1 MIRVTQSLLTQSLK
15 RNLGQSISSLYRL
28 QDQISTARRLLRP
41 SDDAG
46 DFAYALNMRDAVG
59 VAGRYKKNGQ
69 ETKDWLAVTETSVT
83 SAGEM
88 LQTIRTRVVQSAN
101 APLSASER
109 GDLAQEIN
117 QLLEEMLG
125 TANADNAG
133 RYVFAGHAT
142 LAAPFV
148 ATRSEEGQIT
158 SVTYRGDDGLMR
170 REIMTDDVI
179 PANITG
185 REFFIKSAHT
195 VRARAG
201 ANVFSDASKPLND
214 ATQLNY
220 IPPLT
225 DGVISLNGQAF
236 RVSPT
241 MTVNELARLISEDPV
256 ANVTARVEDTP
267 GGVVPPGQRLVFVS
281 DKASQRISFDYVSAG
296 EVATG
301 FAAAGAVGGTIY
313 VDDVKVTLAA
323 GDMFADVATKIN
335 AALQARGITDVT
347 ADVQVSGG
355 DSFLRIVGPPG
366 RQVSVRDGTE
376 ALFATVSNPIYRS
389 GDAAAYTATAGN
401 TIAIEGRTITLT
413 GGNISTVAADINA
426 AGIQGVTATV
436 VTVGPQEFLEITG
449 PDGRP
454 PYLQDGTEPL
464 FATIS
469 TAGSPASLLERLG
482 IVGSRNQVIGDQEG
496 PYSIFETLIRLRDD
510 LQAGDAPNLLPDCR
524 VLGSGTIR
532 GVVNTAG
539 FISGQVTVTTDAAGR
554 VAVDYTSVPPRK
566 GIFFDRTYRQLPVTD
581 DQQRQLDLLNRVVV
595 QSTTYITDPNLAL
608 GDAAHVNPTPPPGWT
623 ASPAVGGFTV
633 NGVSFAYDGTQ
644 SLRDLATTISG
655 DPTANVTAAV
665 LADGRL
671 EIRGDDG
678 NPVSIADTAPGGIM
692 ESLGLTEPGGLTTR
706 AAELTR
712 DSLSEFGIA
721 LQLSAPSA
729 GTQVISFGPVIENHR
744 AENLT
749 DLGLTLRVSGG
760 GIESV
765 FGKPT
770 DTRSG
775 THRLTMVGPLTYG
788 TAVVSA
794 TGDPAVT
801 VTGVASHTMQ
811 SGATISF
818 DLDAAGLIVANSVRY
833 VPGSN
838 GGRPPT
844 VDELAQLN
852 ALNAGGVAPTATSL
866 SEFGITLAIGAGGGA
881 SGGTVSITIP
891 PASATVQDE
900 YFPSDGTASVI
911 STDTIYAYSANNLR
925 DCVPGATVI
934 AGELVMNGQAI
945 VTSTSRAREIDLDI
959 AHQLNIDAQVGSR
972 TARVEQNTRAI
983 DRDLVSFNDLL
994 SKTED
999 LDVPSALV
1007 DLQELENVYQSALA
1021 VGSRV
1026 ILPTLMD
1033 FLK

>member
-1 MIRVTQSLLTQSLK
+1 MRITQSLLTQSLK

-28 QDQISTARRLLRP
+28 QDQISSARRLMRP

-59 VAGRYKKNGQ
+59 VADRYKKNSQ

-88 LQTIRTRVVQSAN
+88 LQNVRSRVVQSAN
-101 APLSASER
+101 APLTASER

-117 QLLEEMLG
+117 QLLEEMLSA
-125 TANADNAG
+125 ANADNAG
-133 RYVFAGHAT
+133 RFVFAGHAT
-142 LAAPFV
+142 LAAPFI
-148 ATRSEEGQIT
+148 ATRSDDGRIL

-179 PANITG
+179 PANVTG
-185 REFFIKSAHT
+185 REFFVQSAHT
-195 VRARAG
+195 TRARAG
-201 ANVFSDASKPLND
+201 GNVFGDASKALND
-214 ATQLNY
+214 AGQVDF

-225 DGVISLNGQAF
+225 DGVISLNGRAF
-236 RVSPT
+236 GVSPT
-241 MTVNELARLISEDPV
+241 MTVNELARLISEDAI
-256 ANVTARVEDTP
+256 ANVTVRVENTP
-267 GGVVPPGQRLVFVS
+267 AGVVPPGQRLVFVG
-281 DKASQRISFDYVSAG
+281 DNANRQVAFDYVSAG
-296 EVATG
+296 ETATG
-301 FAAAGAVGGTIY
+301 FAATGAVGGTIY
-313 VDDVKVTLAA
+313 VEGAKVTLAA
-323 GDMFADVATKIN
+323 GDMFTDIATKIN
-335 AALQARGITDVT
+335 AALQSQGITGVA

-355 DSFLRIVGPPG
+355 DNFLRIVGPPG

-376 ALFATVSNPIYRS
+376 PLFATVSNPIYRS

-401 TIAIEGRTITLT
+401 TITVEGRTITLT
-413 GGNISTVAADINA
+413 GGNISTVAADINV
-426 AGIQGVTATV
+426 AGIPGVTATV
-436 VTVGPQEFLEITG
+436 VTVGPQQFLEITG

-454 PYLQDGTEPL
+454 PNLADGTEPL

-469 TAGSPASLLERLG
+469 TAGSPASLLQRLG
-482 IVGSRNQVIGDQEG
+482 IVGSQNQIVGDQEG
-496 PYSIFETLIRLRDD
+496 PYSIFETLVRLRDD
-510 LQAGDAPNLLPDCR
+510 LEAGDTPDFLPDAT
-524 VLGSGTIR
+524 VIGAGTVR

-539 FISGQVTVTTDAAGR
+539 YLSGQLTVTTDATGR
-554 VAVDYTSVPPRK
+554 VAIDYTSVPPRK
-566 GIFFDRTYRQLPVTD
+566 GVFFDPTYLQLPVTD
-581 DQQRQLDLLNRVVV
+581 VQQRQLDLLNRVVV
-595 QSTTYITDPNLAL
+595 QSTTYISDPNLAL

-623 ASPAVGGFTV
+623 ASPAVGSFTV

-644 SLRDLATTISG
+644 SLRDLATTLSG
-655 DPTANVTAAV
+655 DAAANVTARV
-665 LADGRL
+665 LSDGRL
-671 EIRGDDG
+671 EIKGDDG
-678 NPVSIADTAPGGIM
+678 NPVRIADTVAGGIM
-692 ESLGLTEPGGLTTR
+692 ESLGLTEPGGLETR
-706 AAELTR
+706 AADLRR
-712 DSLSEFGIA
+712 DSLSAFGIA
-721 LQLSAPSA
+721 LQISSPSA
-729 GTQVISFGPVIENHR
+729 GTQVISFGPVIGNRR

-749 DLGLTLRVSGG
+749 DLGLTMRVAGG

-775 THRLTMVGPLTYG
+775 THRLTMIGPLTYG

-794 TGDPAVT
+794 TGDPTVT

-811 SGATISF
+811 AGATITF

-833 VPGSN
+833 VPNSN

-844 VDELAQLN
+844 ADELAQLN
-852 ALNAGGVAPTATSL
+852 ALNAGGAAPTATSL
-866 SEFGITLAIGAGGGA
+866 SEFGITLAIGAAGGT

-900 YFPSDGTASVI
+900 FVPSDGTASVI
-911 STDTIYAYSANNLR
+911 STGTVYAYSVNNILN
-925 DCVPGATVI
+925 CVPGAKVVT
-934 AGELVMNGQAI
+934 GELIMNGQAVI
-945 VTSTSRAREIDLDI
+945 TSTSRVREMDLDI
-959 AHQLNIDAQVGSR
+959 AHQLNVNSEVGSR
-972 TARVEQNTRAI
+972 TARVEQNMTSL
-983 DRDLVSFNDLL
+983 DRDLVSFKELL